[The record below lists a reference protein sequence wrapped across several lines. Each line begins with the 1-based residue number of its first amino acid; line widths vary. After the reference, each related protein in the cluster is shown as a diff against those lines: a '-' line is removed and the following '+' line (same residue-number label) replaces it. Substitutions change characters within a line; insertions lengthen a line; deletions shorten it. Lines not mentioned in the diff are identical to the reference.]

1 VVTITTGTG
10 ANSGFGKKNKDIMV
24 LKLKTAVIAVLGL
37 AGIAFSSEAKAQ
49 TELSGNPI
57 FPGWYADPEAKVFN
71 KTYWV
76 YPTYSAKYNEQVFMD
91 AFSSTDLVHW
101 TKHSRVIDSS
111 SVKWVK
117 RALWAPAVAE
127 NKGKYFLFFGANDIQ
142 NNDQTGG
149 IGVAVA
155 DKPEGPFKDYLG
167 KPLIGKIVNGAQ
179 PIDQF
184 VFKDTDG
191 QYYIIYGGWG
201 HCNIAKLK
209 SDFTDI
215 VPFADGETFKSITP
229 QDYVEG
235 PVMFKRKGKYYLMWS
250 EGGWTG
256 PNYRVAYAI
265 GDTPFGPFKRID
277 IVLKQDINI
286 ATGAGHHSVIQVPG
300 TDEWYIVYHRR
311 PLGETDG
318 NHRVTCIDKM
328 YFDRNGLIK
337 PVKITNEGVEAR
349 VIK

>member
-1 VVTITTGTG
+1 MNTILKIAAITTLIL
-10 ANSGFGKKNKDIMV
+10 S
-24 LKLKTAVIAVLGL
+24 
-37 AGIAFSSEAKAQ
+37 AQ
-49 TELSGNPI
+49 NTFAQQATVTKQLSGNPVI
-57 FPGWYADPEAKVFN
+57 QGWYADPEAKIFG
-71 KTYWV
+71 KTYWI
-76 YPTYSAKYNEQVFMD
+76 YPTYSAKYKDQVFMD
-91 AFSSTDLVHW
+91 AFSSPDLVHW
-101 TKHSRVIDSS
+101 TKHSRVLDTFA
-111 SVKWVK
+111 VKWAK
-117 RALWAPAVAE
+117 KAMWAPAVAE
-127 NKGKYFLFFGANDIQ
+127 NGGKYYFFFGANDI
-142 NNDQTGG
+142 NDGTKEVGG

-167 KPLIGKIVNGAQ
+167 KPLIGKIYNGAQ

-209 SDFTDI
+209 NDFTAV
-215 VPFADGETFKSITP
+215 VPFADGETYKSITP
-229 QDYVEG
+229 EGYVEG
-235 PVMFKRKGKYYLMWS
+235 PLMFKRDSKYYLMWS

-256 PNYRVAYAI
+256 PDYRVAYAM

-277 IVLKQDINI
+277 VILKQDMNI
-286 ATGAGHHSVIQVPG
+286 ATGAGHNSVMQIPG

-318 NHRVTCIDKM
+318 NHRVVCIDKM
-328 YFDRNGLIK
+328 YFDADGYIK